1 MAERK
6 DATGGI
12 PDTMREMAENS
23 VAQARRAF
31 EQFMQAAHR
40 TLDMA
45 ESSTQAAQAGAR
57 DLRAR
62 AAEFAEA
69 NVGAAFELAERLVH
83 AKDPQEFVSIQ
94 QEFLRRQSEQMRQ
107 QMQEL
112 GSQAASAAGAASGAA
127 AGSASSARGSEGKRP
142 RK

>member
-45 ESSTQAAQAGAR
+45 ESSTQATQASAR

-83 AKDPQEFVSIQ
+83 ANDAQEFVSIQ
-94 QEFLRRQSEQMRQ
+94 QEFLRRQTEQMRQ

-127 AGSASSARGSEGKRP
+127 AGSAGSARGSEGKRP

>member
-6 DATGGI
+6 DTAGGGI
-12 PDTMREMAENS
+12 PDTMREVAENS

-45 ESSTQAAQAGAR
+45 ESSTQATQASAR

-83 AKDPQEFVSIQ
+83 AKDAQEFVSIQ
-94 QEFLRRQSEQMRQ
+94 QEFLRRQTEQMRQ

-112 GSQAASAAGAASGAA
+112 GSQAAGAAGAAGGAA
-127 AGSASSARGSEGKRP
+127 AGAAGSAGEGKRS
-142 RK
+142 KK

>member
-45 ESSTQAAQAGAR
+45 ESSTQATQAGAR

-83 AKDPQEFVSIQ
+83 AKDPQEFVSLQ
-94 QEFLRRQSEQMRQ
+94 QEFLRRQTEQMRQ

-127 AGSASSARGSEGKRP
+127 AGSTGSARGSEGKRP